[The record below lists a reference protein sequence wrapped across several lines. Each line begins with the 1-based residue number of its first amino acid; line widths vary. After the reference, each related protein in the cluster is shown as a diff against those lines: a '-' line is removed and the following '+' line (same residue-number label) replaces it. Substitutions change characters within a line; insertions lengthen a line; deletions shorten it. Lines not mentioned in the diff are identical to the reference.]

1 VQVPSDATQWE
12 GIARDFYRRWNFP
25 NVVGAL
31 DGKHIVIQ
39 KPSNSGSMFYT
50 YKHTFA
56 IQLLAL
62 VDADY
67 NFIYVDVGCQGRI
80 GDAGVFHH
88 SSLSKALAQ
97 NTLGIPDRTLLPN
110 SSTQCSYTLLADEA
124 FPLTTYLMKPY
135 ARRGLTVRE
144 RIFNYR
150 LSRARRVVENAFG
163 ILAHRFRIF
172 LQPVVLHP
180 SKVTDVVLAAVTLHN
195 FLKQTATNGSS
206 YLGDGEVDV
215 EDVSTGTVVQG
226 NWRGDKSS
234 RGMVN
239 LLPVRGNQ
247 RSNAKAMRDE
257 LADYFVNEGSVSWQ
271 WQHAH
276 SV

>member
-1 VQVPSDATQWE
+1 VNSTDD
-12 GIARDFYRRWNFP
+12 GISP

-39 KPSNSGSMFYT
+39 KLSNSGSMFYT

-62 VDADY
+62 LDADY
-67 NFIYVDVGCQGRI
+67 NFIYVHVGCQGRI

-97 NTLGIPDRTLLPN
+97 DTLGIPDRTL
-110 SSTQCSYTLLADEA
+110 
-124 FPLTTYLMKPY
+124 
-135 ARRGLTVRE
+135 
-144 RIFNYR
+144 
-150 LSRARRVVENAFG
+150 
-163 ILAHRFRIF
+163 
-172 LQPVVLHP
+172 
-180 SKVTDVVLAAVTLHN
+180 
-195 FLKQTATNGSS
+195 
-206 YLGDGEVDV
+206 
-215 EDVSTGTVVQG
+215 VVQG

-239 LLPVRGNQ
+239 VLPVRGNQ
-247 RSNAKAMRDE
+247 RSNAKAMHDE
-257 LADYFVNEGSVSWQ
+257 LAEYFVNEGSVSWQ

-276 SV
+276 SVSL